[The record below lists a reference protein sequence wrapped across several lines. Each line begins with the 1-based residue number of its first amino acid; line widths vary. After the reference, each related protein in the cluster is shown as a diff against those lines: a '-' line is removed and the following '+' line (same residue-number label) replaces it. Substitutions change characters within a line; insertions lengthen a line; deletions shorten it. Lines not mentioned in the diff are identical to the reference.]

1 MECMQ
6 EVIDPTDPQLVSL
19 HEEYGEELCESVTDA
34 VKEIMI
40 YNPSGSKKKKKLYI
54 EKKDTS
60 LKCANFFA
68 VVIWFSTCFG
78 EMEPSCQQRQN
89 ATPGVG
95 DNF

>member
-19 HEEYGEELCESVTDA
+19 RDEYC
-34 VKEIMI
+34 
-40 YNPSGSKKKKKLYI
+40 KKKRKLYI
-54 EKKDTS
+54 KKKDTS

-68 VVIWFSTCFG
+68 AVTWFSTCFG

-89 ATPGVG
+89 ATLGVG